1 MNKTLQIGKINT
13 LEVSRFTDNGAY
25 LRAKDGDEVLLPN
38 AYVDSDT
45 MGIGELIDVFLY
57 TDSEDRVVA
66 TTQKPKA
73 MLGEFGY
80 FRVVSYKQYGAFVD
94 WGLPKDLFVPLKEQK
109 EYFHVDDL
117 FILRVCIDE
126 QTGRLY
132 GTQKIGK
139 WLLNNT
145 NGLFVGQEVNMLV
158 IAKTPLGFKVVVNNL
173 FEGMLFKSEIFE
185 LLKIGDVRK
194 GTIKNIRKDFKLDC
208 LLESAKLSTQDSSQ
222 KILNELNINNGT
234 MPFTYKSDA
243 KDIYEAFGMSKKNFK
258 KALTELI
265 DEDKIILEESK
276 IQSNNYN

>member
-25 LRAKDGDEVLLPN
+25 LRAKDGGEVLLPN

-45 MGIGELIDVFLY
+45 MGIGELVDVFLY
-57 TDSEDRVVA
+57 TDSEDRMVA
-66 TTQKPKA
+66 TTQRAKA

-109 EYFHVDDL
+109 DYFHIDDL

-139 WLLNNT
+139 WLANNT
-145 NGLFVGQEVNMLV
+145 NGLFAGQEVNMLI

-173 FEGMLFKSEIFE
+173 FEGMLFESEIFKS
-185 LLKIGDVRK
+185 LAVGDMKLGV
-194 GTIKNIRKDFKLDC
+194 IKNIRSDGKLDC
-208 LLESAKLSTQDSSQ
+208 LLKSSKMDSDEMSQ
-222 KILNELNINNGT
+222 KVIEILKQNNGKVDC
-234 MPFTYKSDA
+234 TYKSDSE
-243 KDIYEAFGMSKKNFK
+243 KIYQIFGMSKKNFK
-258 KALTELI
+258 KTLTKLI
-265 DEDKIILEESK
+265 ENKSITLDEKSIIL
-276 IQSNNYN
+276 N

>member
-139 WLLNNT
+139 WLLSNT

-276 IQSNNYN
+276 ITVK